1 MSIMEDPCALWR
13 HRWRGIGL
21 AVDRLLPVC
30 FSIPSPSLDS
40 LRLRVVEAVNV
51 PESGRCALP
60 AEDKRIVSDAVEF
73 VAAVVASELPVH
85 VVASDMRPL
94 FSALPTGLAIR
105 GSGVNAG
112 FVGSFDLLARVH
124 ASKGPWRF
132 YNQKEVVVDVKVT
145 GCARPLGVNSQTI
158 LEILRHGQLV
168 LKAWGGHR
176 SNDLLCMKTLTDLWL
191 RSWAV

>member
-1 MSIMEDPCALWR
+1 MR
-13 HRWRGIGL
+13 
-21 AVDRLLPVC
+21 

-40 LRLRVVEAVNV
+40 LRLCVVEAVNV
-51 PESGRCALP
+51 PESGRFVLA

-73 VAAVVASELPVH
+73 IAAVVASELPVH
-85 VVASDMRPL
+85 VVASDMRAL

-105 GSGVNAG
+105 GVADAG

-124 ASKGPWRF
+124 ASKGPWRL
-132 YNQKEVVVDVKVT
+132 YNQKEIVVDVKVT

-168 LKAWGGHR
+168 LKALER
-176 SNDLLCMKTLTDLWL
+176 SPIE
-191 RSWAV
+191 